1 MRIRR
6 RFSLNPEERPGN
18 NPYISRTPVT
28 DFPLMESDEIVFED
42 GENSELNFFLLY
54 RVHAFH
60 DAVEVSIPTD
70 EQYAPVEKP

>member
-1 MRIRR
+1 
-6 RFSLNPEERPGN
+6 
-18 NPYISRTPVT
+18 
-28 DFPLMESDEIVFED
+28 MESDEIVFED